1 MLGFMVFFDGFS
13 SSFRHSEVFQLD
25 QHGQSSLKLAIQVG
39 FVAGKLLQFV
49 GLQTFTQRLILD
61 GLVVAGRSAASEKN
75 SYSFDSC

>member
-1 MLGFMVFFDGFS
+1 
-13 SSFRHSEVFQLD
+13 
-25 QHGQSSLKLAIQVG
+25 VG